1 MNSSLQHSLNILEPP
16 ITNILPFILFSH
28 QVNESLNVSNFF
40 ISIVSSI
47 WWFLVIIIFILFFLS
62 GVKAASFSLDHDVS
76 GIYLFQ
82 NSRVIYK
89 NNVLFVQGLIGH
101 GTVEVYSIIGN
112 KISDQKV
119 VDLSNAQIP
128 LYLESGNMYIV
139 RVRYQGNV
147 MKTFKILAN

>member
-1 MNSSLQHSLNILEPP
+1 MRR
-16 ITNILPFILFSH
+16 ITFIL
-28 QVNESLNVSNFF
+28 
-40 ISIVSSI
+40 
-47 WWFLVIIIFILFFLS
+47 FILFFLP

-76 GIYLFQ
+76 GSYLFQ